1 MHVLPRRTGDF
12 EENDD
17 VYKELQ
23 QHDKVEQGWRSEET
37 MAEEAAE
44 LRIAWQQI
52 MN

>member
-1 MHVLPRRTGDF
+1 MLPRRKGDF

-23 QHDKVEQGWRSEET
+23 QHDKVEQGWRSEED

-44 LRIAWQQI
+44 LRAAWQRL
-52 MN
+52 MD

>member
-1 MHVLPRRTGDF
+1 MLPRRKGDF

-23 QHDKVEQGWRSEET
+23 QHDKVEQGWRSEEA

-44 LRIAWQQI
+44 LRTAWQLL